1 MNLDV
6 TLMQYHPF
14 LFKSVSF
21 VFHNH
26 TTPTLSKIE
35 GHNFYLSGGG
45 YYDGLVKKKKKLKT
59 TTIKFI
65 ENIQNY
71 NANICISK
79 FSIYRLRIFSNICLK
94 LAIITCILP

>member
-21 VFHNH
+21 VFHNP

-45 YYDGLVKKKKKLKT
+45 YYDGLVKMKKKNGRLLTSSSLKIFRT
-59 TTIKFI
+59 TMLIFASPNSVFI
-65 ENIQNY
+65 GSEY
-71 NANICISK
+71 SP
-79 FSIYRLRIFSNICLK
+79 IF
-94 LAIITCILP
+94 A